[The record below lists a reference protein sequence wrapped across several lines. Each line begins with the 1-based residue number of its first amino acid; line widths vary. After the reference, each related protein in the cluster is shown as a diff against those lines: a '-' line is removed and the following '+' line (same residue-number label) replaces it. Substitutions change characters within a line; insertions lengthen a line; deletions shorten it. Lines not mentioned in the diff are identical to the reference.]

1 MTPNDPVF
9 PPQWLA
15 RMAALESPETL
26 RRIAE
31 SNVLC
36 VGLGGVGGLAAELVA
51 RLGVGAMTI
60 VDGDEVDETNL
71 NRQIVA
77 LTSTVSRPKAIV
89 MADRL
94 MDVNPRLKLTVLE
107 RFLRPEDM
115 PGALEIGR
123 FDCVLDAIDSVPSK
137 IALLAECIRRG
148 IPVVSSMGAGLR
160 TDPGAIRCAD
170 ITQTSV
176 CPLAKLMRKG
186 LRELGIEHGVTAVY
200 SVETPR
206 KPALDEAGRPLIGT
220 VSFLPAAF
228 AVQCAAAVYRV
239 LSCGASTR

>member
-1 MTPNDPVF
+1 MPDQFST
-9 PPQWLA
+9 PQWLA

-26 RRIAE
+26 RKIAG

-60 VDGDEVDETNL
+60 VDGDAVDETNL

-77 LTSTVSRPKAIV
+77 LTSSVGRSKAIV

-94 MDVNPRLKLTVLE
+94 MEINPRLKLTVLE
-107 RFLRPEDM
+107 RFLQPDDM
-115 PGALEIGR
+115 PGVLEIGR
-123 FDCVLDAIDSVPSK
+123 FNCVLDAIDSVPSK
-137 IALLAECIRRG
+137 IALLAECVRRG
-148 IPVVSSMGAGLR
+148 VPVVSSMGAGLR
-160 TDPGAIRCAD
+160 TNPEAIKCAD
-170 ITQTSV
+170 IAKTNV
-176 CPLAKLMRKG
+176 CPLAKLVRKG

-200 SVETPR
+200 SVESPR
-206 KPALDEAGRPLIGT
+206 KPRLDEDGRPLIGT

-228 AVQCAAAVYRV
+228 AVNCAAAVYRSLV
-239 LSCGASTR
+239 R

>member
-1 MTPNDPVF
+1 MAEPEF

-26 RRIAE
+26 RKIAG

-60 VDGDEVDETNL
+60 VDGDAVDETNL

-77 LTSTVSRPKAIV
+77 LTSSVGRPKAIV

-94 MDVNPRLKLTVLE
+94 MEINPRLKLTVLE
-107 RFLRPEDM
+107 RFLQPDDM
-115 PGALEIGR
+115 PGVLEIGR

-137 IALLAECIRRG
+137 IALLAECVRRSV
-148 IPVVSSMGAGLR
+148 PVVSSMGAGLR
-160 TDPGAIRCAD
+160 TDPAAIKCAD
-170 ITQTSV
+170 IAQTNV
-176 CPLAKLMRKG
+176 CPLAKLVRKG

-200 SVETPR
+200 SVESPR
-206 KPALDEAGRPLIGT
+206 KPRLDEDGRPLIGT

-228 AVQCAAAVYRV
+228 AVNCAAAVYRSLV
-239 LSCGASTR
+239 R